1 MARFN
6 VVSIK
11 LDGANK
17 SVVGY
22 DGGCGCC
29 EDSQRLTKAQL
40 QEFIDDLEGQLA
52 EAKGLLERD
61 DLFD

>member
-6 VVSIK
+6 TVRIC
-11 LDGANK
+11 LDEANK

-40 QEFIDDLEGQLA
+40 QEFIDDLKAQVA
-52 EAKGLLERD
+52 EAEGLMERN